1 MLCILFALILIN
13 YVHVAQAF
21 LSLKN
26 RFNALKTIRCS
37 VLEAGLSKSIEDSL
51 REKFQ
56 QTMISNNSRLFS
68 SWSNYERSLPRR
80 KYDMKGIPSYLPLY
94 TLDYYVQD
102 KNLQEFANEIR
113 KPSSKANAQIRTA
126 VKYIT
131 APSCSGK
138 TSSILPAFLRTD
150 LSHYIY
156 IAFDNNEHNN
166 YRLLQSDVQMS
177 RDDDI
182 AYNQGADFIFN
193 CVKCYLDSPL
203 PGPHRIKCNPNP
215 PEYQETQRVLEIY
228 LREKLGDNH
237 MCLFHL
243 DEHRKMCPRFL
254 DDGTG
259 KDFSRGAMQLLAEI
273 SRAVVVAT
281 YTDLPLIPSRG
292 SSGICRVPIRLP
304 ILDINKVMKVILELS
319 VVKIPRK
326 ASRRFLRK
334 LATLKLRLSAKIRQL
349 GITSVLHRRNDCPET
364 ETFLAAFFQQ
374 SSSATTSSSS
384 SSDNDDEEVEME
396 AALEACTQLCQFDCA
411 VAVKKV
417 DDNAALLLMG
427 IADSE
432 REFYRQLPQ
441 QELLLVSGGLLT
453 TSLECLLARS
463 DPNVVVYNSGRSIF
477 SNVLMAEDYLSSTP
491 LEAAYIWTLSTKSA
505 LEGSLQFYKSCFTIK
520 CDELVRARLFPG
532 DDSSGTIN
540 TNFLRENIL
549 YFAEERNGRPTH
561 PLADI
566 FFITKQKQL
575 VLVDVAGGDARKVL
589 QKRKNLIAWIAENG
603 GCVNGLTLHAVVLA
617 PHDVSGQSSSVVVP
631 NTTNSNVEVVRGMD
645 ARLFLAGLDQIFEW
659 LEPQEQGFI

>member
-1 MLCILFALILIN
+1 MWILFALILKK
-13 YVHVAQAF
+13 YVNVAQAL
-21 LSLKN
+21 LSFKN
-26 RFNALKTIRCS
+26 RFNALKTTRCFS
-37 VLEAGLSKSIEDSL
+37 VLEAGQSTSIEDSL
-51 REKFQ
+51 HEKFQ
-56 QTMISNNSRLFS
+56 HTMISNNSRLFT

-102 KNLQEFANEIR
+102 KNLQEFADEIR
-113 KPSSKANAQIRTA
+113 KPSSKANTQVRTA

-156 IAFDNNEHNN
+156 FAFDNNEHNN
-166 YRLLQSDVQMS
+166 YRLSESDVQMS
-177 RDDDI
+177 RDVDI
-182 AYNQGADFIFN
+182 AYNQGADFIFH
-193 CVKCYLDSPL
+193 CVKYYLDSPL

-215 PEYQETQRVLEIY
+215 PEYQVTQRALEIY
-228 LREKLGDNH
+228 LREKLGENH

-243 DEHRKMCPRFL
+243 DEHRKMCPRFP

-259 KDFSRGAMQLLAEI
+259 KDFSRGAMQLLAET

-281 YTDLPLIPSRG
+281 YTDLPLIPPGG

-319 VVKIPRK
+319 VMKIPHK

-364 ETFLAAFFQQ
+364 EMFLAAFFR
-374 SSSATTSSSS
+374 SSSATSSSS
-384 SSDNDDEEVEME
+384 LADDNEEVEE
-396 AALEACTQLCQFDCA
+396 AALDACTQLCQFDRA
-411 VAVKKV
+411 VAMKR
-417 DDNAALLLMG
+417 DDNAAVLLMG
-427 IADSE
+427 IAESE
-432 REFYRQLPQ
+432 REFYRQLPD
-441 QELLLVSGGLLT
+441 LLLVSGGLLT

-463 DPNVVVYNSGRSIF
+463 DPNVMVYNSGRSIF
-477 SNVLMAEDYLSSTP
+477 SNVLMAEDLSSTP
-491 LEAAYIWTLSTKSA
+491 LEAAYLWTLSTKSA
-505 LEGSLQFYKSCFTIK
+505 LDGSLQFYSSYFTIK

-532 DDSSGTIN
+532 EDSGTIN

-549 YFAEERNGRPTH
+549 YYAEERDGKPTH

-566 FFITKQKQL
+566 FFITKQQQL
-575 VLVDVAGGDARKVL
+575 VLVDVAGGDVRKVL
-589 QKRKNLIAWIAENG
+589 QKSKNLMAWIAENG

-617 PHDVSGQSSSVVVP
+617 PHDVSGV
-631 NTTNSNVEVVRGMD
+631 
-645 ARLFLAGLDQIFEW
+645 
-659 LEPQEQGFI
+659 